1 MANETLYNSP
11 SSTASGTASAIGPQ
25 AITDYYFKKALIAVR
40 DHQYFMPLADVRAMP
55 KHMGK
60 KIKQDVYVPMIDVLN
75 TGAQGLDTAG
85 TALTAGEWSAW
96 NSSGTLISADN
107 ASETAAIAETGAVDV
122 AQNDQNLYGSSKD
135 TGAIQSKIP
144 TLRENGGRVNRV
156 GFTRTQ
162 VEGELLKRGFF
173 TEYTQESMDFDSD
186 SELLSHIVEEALV
199 GANEITEAELQAD
212 LITTATSSGTA
223 YFCSSA
229 PGTDALAGS
238 TVAAGSA
245 RTALKLAVDEVVVYN
260 DLMNLS
266 IALDDNKTP
275 KQTKVISGS
284 RMVDT
289 KTVNGGRVMYI
300 GSELIP
306 VVRKMKGIDTS
317 SAVGSGFISV
327 EKYADAANTLHG
339 EIGTVDQFRI
349 VVVPEMQHD
358 RKGGA
363 ASSDTAGTGKNGAD
377 IYPMLVVGD
386 GAFTT
391 IGFQT
396 DGKSVKFSVNHKKP
410 GKEIASLDD
419 PYGEV
424 GFYSIKWYY
433 GFMALRPERLGIIW
447 TALAAV

>member
-1 MANETLYNSP
+1 MANETLYNTP
-11 SSTASGTASAIGPQ
+11 SQGTPAGAASSIGKQ
-25 AITDYYFKKALIAVR
+25 AVMDYYFKKALIAVR

-60 KIKQDVYVPMIDVLN
+60 KIKQDVYVPLIDDTN
-75 TGAQGLDTAG
+75 ENAQGISA
-85 TALTAGEWSAW
+85 AEAVLTKNKWSAW
-96 NSSGTLISADN
+96 DAAGDLITTEGNYNDEA
-107 ASETAAIAETGAVDV
+107 AAIAATGAVDV
-122 AQNDQNLYGSSKD
+122 AEVGGNLYGSSKD
-135 TGAIQSKIP
+135 IGAIARKIP
-144 TLRENGGRVNRV
+144 VLRENGGRVNRV

-162 VEGELLKRGFF
+162 VEGDLLKRGFF

-186 SELLSHIVEEALV
+186 ADLLSHIVEEALV
-199 GANEITEAELQAD
+199 GANELTEAELQND
-212 LITTATSSGTA
+212 LITNATANGTA
-223 YFCSSA
+223 YFMG
-229 PGTDALAGS
+229 GT
-238 TVAAGSA
+238 T
-245 RTALKLAVDEVVVYN
+245 KLTTDEVVTYD
-260 DLMNLS
+260 DLMTLS

-275 KQTKVISGS
+275 KQTKIISGS

-300 GSELIP
+300 GSELIT
-306 VVRKMKGIDTS
+306 VVRKLTDITGS
-317 SAVGSGFISV
+317 GVGSGFVGV
-327 EKYADAANTLHG
+327 EKYADAGSILHG

-363 ASSDTAGTGKNGAD
+363 ANGTTDGTGKDGVD
-377 IYPMLVVGD
+377 IFPMLVVGD

-447 TALAAV
+447 TCKTAA